1 MVPKNWQKTVLKEIL
16 NGSIK
21 NGFSPIPAEQHTGYW
36 VLGLGALSDDG
47 LNQNEIKPV
56 EPTSKTLDSLL
67 NSGDFLVS
75 RSNTPDK
82 VGRSIR
88 FKGEIANCSY
98 PDLMMRFRI
107 NEQIADADFIEAFLK
122 SPLVRDYY
130 KSCAAGSSSTMVK
143 INKAIVENTPLVLP
157 SITEQEKIA
166 KILGTWDQ
174 AISTTE
180 KLFTNTLQQK
190 NALMQQLLSGI
201 NRISGFNDPWV
212 KYKFSDLLYEIKKDV
227 VNNPKDYELL
237 SVKLHCK
244 GVVRTGKYPTVTEG
258 SRPYFIRNEGELII
272 GRQNLHNGGIGI
284 VPKDVGGCI
293 ASNAIS
299 SFDVHENVSKSF
311 MLYMM
316 SRPLFFRRIDNLIG
330 GTGQKEISVN
340 ELFKLKI
347 KIPSFEEQQRIA
359 RILTTSYREIETLQ
373 QKLARLKQEKKALMQ
388 QLLTGKRR
396 VKVDES

>member
-1 MVPKNWQKTVLKEIL
+1 M
-16 NGSIK
+16 GGIK
-21 NGFSPIPAEQHTGYW
+21 NGYSPNPSEKLTGYW
-36 VLGLGALSDDG
+36 VLGLGALGDDG
-47 LNQNEIKPV
+47 LNIDGIKPV
-56 EPTSKTLDSLL
+56 EPSPKTLDS
-67 NSGDFLVS
+67 SIKWGDFLVS

-107 NEQIADADFIEAFLK
+107 NERIADADFIEAFLK
-122 SPLVRDYY
+122 SSLVRGYY

-143 INKAIVENTPLVLP
+143 INKSIVENTPLVLP
-157 SITEQEKIA
+157 PITEQQKIA
-166 KILGTWDQ
+166 ETLATWDQ
-174 AISTTE
+174 AIATAE
-180 KLFTNTLQQK
+180 KLLVNSQQQK
-190 NALMQQLLSGI
+190 NALIQQLLSGKK
-201 NRISGFNDPWV
+201 RIPGFNDPWA
-212 KYKFSDLLYEIKKDV
+212 KYKFIDIIYEIKKDV

-244 GVVRTGKYPTVTEG
+244 GVVKTGKYPAVTES
-258 SRPYFIRNEGELII
+258 SRPYFIRHEGELII

-284 VPKDVGGCI
+284 VPKVVGGCI

-311 MLYMM
+311 MLHIM
-316 SRPLFFRRIDNLIG
+316 SRPLFFTQIDNLIG

-340 ELFKLKI
+340 ELLKLKI

-359 RILTTSYREIETLQ
+359 RILTTSDREIETLQ
-373 QKLARLKQEKKALMQ
+373 QKLACLKQEKKALMQ